1 MAVLRRLLRFAVSMG
16 VLLVASFAMLHL
28 IPGDPVRAALGP
40 TAPAE
45 LVAQRRAELGLDDP
59 VRDQFIRYVGG
70 VFTGDFGV
78 SFGSRQPVGDVI
90 VARLPATLQIAA
102 LATMLALLV
111 AVPVGIA
118 LAVRTENG
126 RNRGSELAFTTTTG
140 ALVAVPDFLLAVGL
154 VVVLAVE
161 LGWFPPATR
170 AGPESYVLPVLAL
183 AAGPAAVLARLVR
196 VETLRELGKDY
207 FRLARAK
214 RLPAGRRYLRHL
226 LPNSLTATLTVA
238 GLLLSSLVVG
248 TVIVENVFAWPGLGS
263 RVVDSIIDKDY
274 PVAQA
279 AILVYGAIVLVVNL
293 LVDLALAVLD
303 PRSTIRE
310 A

>member
-1 MAVLRRLLRFAVSMG
+1 MAVVRRLARFAVSLV

-45 LVAQRRAELGLDDP
+45 MVAQRRAELGLDDP
-59 VRDQFIRYVGG
+59 ILVQFGRYVGG
-70 VFTGDFGV
+70 VFTGDFGI

-90 VARLPATLQIAA
+90 ADRLLNTLEIAA
-102 LATMLALLV
+102 LATLVALLV
-111 AVPVGIA
+111 AIPLGIA

-126 RNRGSELAFTTTTG
+126 RHRGSELAFTTSTG
-140 ALVAVPDFLLAVGL
+140 TLVAVPDFLLAVGL
-154 VVVLAVE
+154 VVLFAVE
-161 LGWFPPATR
+161 LDWFPPATR
-170 AGPESYVLPVLAL
+170 TGPESYVLPVLAL

-207 FRLARAK
+207 IRLARAK
-214 RLPAGRRYLRHL
+214 RLPAARLYLKHL

-238 GLLLSSLVVG
+238 GLLLSSLIVG
-248 TVIVENVFAWPGLGS
+248 TVIVEYVFAWPGLGS
-263 RVVDSIIDKDY
+263 RIVDSIIDKDY

-279 AILVYGAIVLVVNL
+279 AILIYGAIVLVVNL

-303 PRSTIRE
+303 PRSEIRE
-310 A
+310 V

>member
-1 MAVLRRLLRFAVSMG
+1 MAVVRRLVRFLVSLA

-28 IPGDPVRAALGP
+28 IPGDPVRAALGT

-59 VRDQFIRYVGG
+59 LIVQFGRYLHG
-70 VFTGDFGV
+70 VFTGDLGT
-78 SFGSRQPVGDVI
+78 SFISRQPVADVI
-90 VARLPATLQIAA
+90 ADRLGNTVQ
-102 LATMLALLV
+102 LALLATAV
-111 AVPVGIA
+111 ALLIAIPLGIA

-126 RNRGSELAFTTTTG
+126 RHRGSELSFTTGTG
-140 ALVAVPDFLLAVGL
+140 MVMTVPDFLLGVAL
-154 VVVLAVE
+154 VVVFAVQ
-161 LGWFPPATR
+161 LGWLPPAGK
-170 AGPESYVLPVLAL
+170 AGPESYLLPVIAL
-183 AAGPAAVLARLVR
+183 AAGPTAVLARLIR

-207 FRLARAK
+207 LRLARAK
-214 RLPAGRRYLRHL
+214 RLPARRLSLVHL

-238 GLLLSSLVVG
+238 GLVLAGLVTG
-248 TVIVENVFAWPGLGS
+248 TVIVENVFAWPGLGT
-263 RVVDSIIDKDY
+263 RITESIIDKDY
-274 PVAQA
+274 PVAQG

-293 LVDLALAVLD
+293 LVDLTLAVVD